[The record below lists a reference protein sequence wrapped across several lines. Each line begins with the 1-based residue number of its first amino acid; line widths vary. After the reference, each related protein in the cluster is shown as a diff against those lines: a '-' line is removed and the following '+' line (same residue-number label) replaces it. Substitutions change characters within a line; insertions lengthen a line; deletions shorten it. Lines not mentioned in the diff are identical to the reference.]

1 MKKIII
7 INPIAGRGRC
17 QKIIPKIK
25 EIIKKRAH
33 EFDILITERKNHAK
47 EYVSNLKDENKII
60 YSVGGDG
67 TVNEIVNGIK
77 NFENTKLGVLPFG
90 SGNDFAKSLGIKHN
104 LDTFSKDYETKKID
118 IGQAF
123 YQMNESDKL
132 HETFF
137 VNSLGIGFDAL
148 IAHLIAKNNTLKG
161 LPLYLSAVF
170 RGITKFLSFD
180 VNAKFDNE
188 DFSGKKLLIAV
199 GNGKTSGG
207 GFKLNPLADL
217 YDGKLDVC
225 VIEELSRLKILQKL
239 PKAIFGTH
247 IRLKEVRIKTF
258 RESELNLIQPTWMH
272 SDGEVISNSINF
284 VRTKIHPKKLEI
296 IISQV

>member
-17 QKIIPKIK
+17 LKIIPKIK
-25 EIIKKRAH
+25 ELIKKRDH
-33 EFDILITERKNHAK
+33 EFEILLTERKNHAK
-47 EYVSNLKDENKII
+47 EFVSTLKDEKRII

-67 TVNEIVNGIK
+67 TVNEIVNGIR
-77 NFENTKLGVLPFG
+77 NFENTILGVLPFG
-90 SGNDFAKSLGIKHN
+90 SGNDFAKSLGISHSIN
-104 LDTFSKDYETKKID
+104 TLCKDHETKKID
-118 IGQAF
+118 IGQVF
-123 YQMNESDKL
+123 YQTDSSDKL

-148 IAHLIAKNNTLKG
+148 IAHLIAKNNMLKG

-170 RGITKFLSFD
+170 KGITKFMSFD
-180 VNAKFDNE
+180 VTARFDNE
-188 DFSGKKLLIAV
+188 DYSGKKLLIAV

-207 GFKLNPLADL
+207 GFKLNPFADL

-225 VIEELSRLKILQKL
+225 IIQDLSRLKILRKL

-247 IRLKEVRIKTF
+247 TRLKEVKIKTF
-258 RESELNLIQPTWMH
+258 SESELNLKQSTWMH

-284 VRTKIHPKKLEI
+284 VRTKIHPKKLEVI
-296 IISQV
+296 LG